1 MVVKIINN
9 PTFSLFLVLV
19 DLLEKVSLT
28 QLLYRIIEQTGIE
41 EKERRNNR

>member
-1 MVVKIINN
+1 MIVKIINN

-19 DLLEKVSLT
+19 DLLEKVNLA